1 VGFRYTA
8 MYLCRNLF
16 LTGWVQNMPDGSV
29 QMEIQGTVACMRK
42 FLVQIKSQSHIHIE
56 KADIRE
62 IDIDPKERRFSIKS
76 GESDYFADL

>member
-1 VGFRYTA
+1 MGFRYTA

-16 LTGWVQNMPDGSV
+16 LTGWVKNMPDGSV
-29 QMEIQGTVACMRK
+29 QMEIQGAVACMRK

-76 GESDYFADL
+76 DESDYFADL